1 MEEYKQLLIAYP
13 ENGEDPFT
21 YTKADKPYLLYLS
34 NRKQNC
40 THLGEY
46 ELLNTIDRC
55 MRGEIN
61 LPPELNGGY
70 TVLFHYERMFLL
82 HVGDSDY
89 AHNGE
94 CDGELLYCQEGL
106 GENECVADKF
116 LFACKD
122 SSGICIKDG
131 TWRCN
136 EKQIRE
142 FLGKDKYS
150 IADARK
156 VIKHIRENPE
166 YIYACIG
173 VKTLESFSWH

>member
-1 MEEYKQLLIAYP
+1 MICSQREKHDGHLPGWNI
-13 ENGEDPFT
+13 D
-21 YTKADKPYLLYLS
+21 DKYLCS
-34 NRKQNC
+34 K
-40 THLGEY
+40 
-46 ELLNTIDRC
+46 
-55 MRGEIN
+55 
-61 LPPELNGGY
+61 
-70 TVLFHYERMFLL
+70 
-82 HVGDSDY
+82 Y

-106 GENECVADKF
+106 GENECVADRF
-116 LFACKD
+116 LFACKY
-122 SSGICIKDG
+122 SSGICINDG

-136 EKQIRE
+136 EKQIRK

-173 VKTLESFSWH
+173 VKTLESFS